1 MSDQLEKFFS
11 EEEIFKISEFIN
23 SELKTKN
30 RIKSPEV
37 YLHFQFIKTKM
48 NQISFCSL
56 LSGSIKLDK
65 FPGIEIK
72 RGRYGGIRLKKP
84 SKTIK
89 AQQPI
94 VKARLE
100 PALPPKVAVAMQEIQ
115 NPKEVDKIEKVEQI
129 LPPPLDTVNENGKSA
144 DVTRVIKQVKQSS
157 WKTVK
162 KNNLFIDNQ
171 EYVSTLSNM
180 QFKTIIERVL
190 ELPQSTENVRIKFG
204 EKTYTCSD
212 EQAKLLDKLIFYCF
226 GAQIVIN
233 GKTND
238 QESNKQVNDKDS
250 QPSLCIESKDEGET
264 VAKEVSREES
274 QQAT

>member
-11 EEEIFKISEFIN
+11 EEEILKISEFIN

-37 YLHFQFIKTKM
+37 YLHFQFVKTKM

-84 SKTIK
+84 SKTIR

-94 VKARLE
+94 VKAHPE
-100 PALPPKVAVAMQEIQ
+100 PPKAVVV
-115 NPKEVDKIEKVEQI
+115 KDVDKIEKVEQI
-129 LPPPLDTVNENGKSA
+129 LPPPLDTVNENDKSV
-144 DVTRVIKQVKQSS
+144 DLTRVVKQVKQSH

-171 EYVSTLSNM
+171 EYISTLSNT
-180 QFKTIIERVL
+180 QFKTIVERVL
-190 ELPQSTENVRIKFG
+190 ELPQSTENIRIKFG
-204 EKTYTCSD
+204 EKTYACSD

-264 VAKEVSREES
+264 VTKEVSREES
-274 QQAT
+274 Q